1 MNEKVT
7 IKGKTYDLEDT
18 ADLVSIQNQ
27 LVPDNWKLSRAA
39 CVKLIIR
46 LGVMLSFQFLRHW
59 YANARMIIKAALEEG
74 ESGGKAEQTVA
85 FTFKIDVTAPQVAAI
100 TALRM
105 GGAMKFGTTGTPQ
118 TYDLT
123 QVELPLDPDMGKVFD
138 TGSLAAEAAA
148 THQKEPPEAGE
159 GAGNADLSKS
169 SDPKPGAD
177 TNVIKIDAGK
187 KKREKVE
194 KK

>member
-1 MNEKVT
+1 MNQQVT

-59 YANARMIIKAALEEG
+59 YANARMIIKAALDEG
-74 ESGGKAEQTVA
+74 EGGGKAEQTVS

-100 TALRM
+100 TALKM
-105 GGAMKFGTTGTPQ
+105 GGTMKFGTTGTPQ
-118 TYDLT
+118 TSDLT
-123 QVELPLDPDMGKVFD
+123 QSELPLDSDLSKAFD

-148 THQKEPPEAGE
+148 AHEKDTPPEQTEPPTGE
-159 GAGNADLSKS
+159 
-169 SDPKPGAD
+169 PGAEPP